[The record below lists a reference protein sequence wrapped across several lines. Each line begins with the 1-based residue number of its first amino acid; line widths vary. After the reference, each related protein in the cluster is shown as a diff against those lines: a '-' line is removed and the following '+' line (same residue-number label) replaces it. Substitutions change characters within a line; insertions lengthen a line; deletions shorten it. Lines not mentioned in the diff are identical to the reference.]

1 MSEKDEH
8 GSRPESR
15 VLKAVL
21 LVAIFVLLLLVLLLI
36 AQYQGLKREN
46 LIPQHHSILLSL
58 KRSGTLAPQDANL
71 IGTWMTFDYID
82 YLFSLSPSYLQ
93 TALSIDDP
101 RYPHLTIEE
110 YAEDAHLNLNGTLGA
125 VQAAVRSYT
134 PAQ

>member
-15 VLKAVL
+15 LLKAVL
-21 LVAIFVLLLLVLLLI
+21 LVAIFALLLLALLLI
-36 AQYQGLKREN
+36 AQYQGLRREN
-46 LIPQHHSILLSL
+46 LVPQHHSILSSL
-58 KRSGTLAPQDANL
+58 KQNGTLAPQDSNL

-82 YLFSLSPSYLQ
+82 YIFSLPPSYLQ
-93 TALSIDDP
+93 NALSIHDP
-101 RYPHLTIEE
+101 RYPHVTIEE
-110 YAEDAHLNLNGTLGA
+110 YAEDAHLGLNGTLQA